1 VSRDKS
7 WHFFNTKASVYNLD
21 KSLCTFVGRPPRIS
35 RKYCYMQQLL
45 LGLDIESWRLQGR
58 ALEEAVDR
66 LDSADWDTGSSLRG
80 VHWTRCSLICNM
92 MREDILELSL
102 GTLPQDDF
110 AIAQYALSLL
120 VNHLIQ

>member
-1 VSRDKS
+1 
-7 WHFFNTKASVYNLD
+7 
-21 KSLCTFVGRPPRIS
+21 
-35 RKYCYMQQLL
+35 MQQLL